1 MMKKIISAILITV
14 FLAGFTVGCKNDPA
28 ATAKNVPVS
37 ELMTKIVANTDLVTE
52 NVAGKGP
59 SMVKQTATQIKDGFY
74 VDTALAE
81 EYDLKISNN
90 IVSANTVA
98 VFKLKDLKNVAS
110 FQEGLNKR
118 KDDQVKLFESYAPA
132 EAALAKDGIIA
143 VKGVY
148 VLFVVSKDAAA
159 VKTAF
164 LDMLK

>member
-14 FLAGFTVGCKNDPA
+14 FLAGFTVGCKNEPA

-37 ELMTKIVANTDLVTE
+37 ELMTKIVENTDLSS
-52 NVAGKGP
+52 K
-59 SMVKQTATQIKDGFY
+59 MVGQTATQIKDGFY

-98 VFKLKDLKNVAS
+98 VFKLKDAKDVAS